1 MRTLVIAPNWIGD
14 ALMAQALLMRLREA
28 NPQQNIVVV
37 GPAHVTPVFAAMPEV
52 DGVISDNFAHGKL
65 HWRARLALA
74 RTLRA
79 EKFDRVFVLPN
90 SLKSALVP
98 WLAGIPLRIGYVGE
112 LRLGLLN
119 RRLPKPPRD
128 MPMVQRYVAL
138 AALANADLTQA
149 VQTTPGTTPR
159 PSLTIKRQQIIA
171 AYRKFG
177 YATLSDDQSSDLA
190 EVLPYCVA
198 FCPGAEYGP
207 AKRWPAAYFAELA
220 QRLLARNGAT
230 RIMILG
236 GPGDRA
242 IADEIKQLAG
252 ADARIQ
258 VLAGETRLDEALAL
272 IAGAAQVVSNDS
284 GLMHVAAALDRP
296 QVALFGS
303 SDPRHTPPLSERAQV
318 LWLHLSCSPCFART
332 CPLGHLR
339 CLNDLLP
346 AQVEAAITSP
356 PPTPQTLDN

>member
-14 ALMAQALLMRLREA
+14 ALMAQALLIRLRDST
-28 NPQQNIVVV
+28 PRQTIVVV

-52 DGVISDNFAHGKL
+52 DRVISDNFAHGKL

-79 EKFDRVFVLPN
+79 EKFDRAFVLPN

-98 WLAGIPLRIGYVGE
+98 WLAGIPVRIGYVGE
-112 LRLGLLN
+112 LRVGVLN
-119 RRLPKPPRD
+119 RRLSKPPRD
-128 MPMVQRYVAL
+128 MAMVQRYLAL
-138 AALANADLTQA
+138 AYIGSPAEPQSTQIT
-149 VQTTPGTTPR
+149 QTTPR
-159 PSLTIKRQQIIA
+159 PRLTIDRRQVIA

-177 YATLSDDQSSDLA
+177 YVDLVAEESSDLA
-190 EVLPYCVA
+190 EALPHCVA

-207 AKRWPAAYFAELA
+207 AKRWPAAHFADLA
-220 QRLLARNGAT
+220 QRLLKRNATT
-230 RIMILG
+230 RIMLLG
-236 GPGDRA
+236 GSGDRA

-258 VLAGETRLDEALAL
+258 VLAGETKLDEALAL

-318 LWLHLSCSPCFART
+318 LWLHLPCSPCFART

-346 AQVEAAITSP
+346 SQVETAISSLP
-356 PPTPQTLDN
+356 RTPQILDT